1 MIIMIGHSPNMFAMP
16 TLWLLHRLNATY
28 PIIYEISGPYFGKN
42 MRFLVHYWPK
52 INCKGLQLSK
62 CFSYAMFT
70 NYDRWARGEKRY
82 SLRDKSQC
90 THPSQSRW
98 FDKGI
103 LDRKGWRSGDP
114 SITRISLYLPCYKW
128 FIHSIKNQMKGCMQE
143 KCFRLKIAWQSILGH
158 DRGVFRTPHHMTR
171 ALLVMRIIEHEN
183 LITFLCFYP
192 VDREILLEL

>member
-42 MRFLVHYWPK
+42 VRFLVHYWPK

-90 THPSQSRW
+90 THPSQGRW

-128 FIHSIKNQMKGCMQE
+128 FCTFNKKSDERLHAREMFSFKNCVTIYTWTWSMACSERPITWLEHFWWCVSLNMK
-143 KCFRLKIAWQSILGH
+143 I
-158 DRGVFRTPHHMTR
+158 
-171 ALLVMRIIEHEN
+171 
-183 LITFLCFYP
+183 
-192 VDREILLEL
+192 

>member
-1 MIIMIGHSPNMFAMP
+1 MIIMIGHSPNMFPMP

-42 MRFLVHYWPK
+42 VRFLVHYWPK

-90 THPSQSRW
+90 THQVRVDDLIKEFSIGRA
-98 FDKGI
+98 
-103 LDRKGWRSGDP
+103 GDP

-128 FIHSIKNQMKGCMQE
+128 FYTFNKKSDERLHAREMFSFKNCVTIYTWTWSMACSERPITWLEHFWWCVSLNMK
-143 KCFRLKIAWQSILGH
+143 I
-158 DRGVFRTPHHMTR
+158 
-171 ALLVMRIIEHEN
+171 
-183 LITFLCFYP
+183 
-192 VDREILLEL
+192 